1 MFNMYHVAGRNKVVL
16 YMIVLIGLITM
27 HADRRMTLNYS
38 QYVCDV
44 LLFFETDQKNQSYPT
59 FLNLYTKLP

>member
-1 MFNMYHVAGRNKVVL
+1 MFNMYHVTGRNKVVL

-27 HADRRMTLNYS
+27 HADCRMTLNHS

-44 LLFFETDQKNQSYPT
+44 LLFFETDQKKSVLP
-59 FLNLYTKLP
+59 NLFEFVY